1 MIKEGDYYL
10 SYYLQQ
16 LRKQKEQSDEH
27 KKTPFFSTTS
37 SLAVLKALH
46 GAEEHRMSFFAL
58 AKTTKLNINVIEEV
72 CKNLGAEGLIEIEPD
87 LESEN
92 HIVNLTDKGLAAL

>member
-1 MIKEGDYYL
+1 MTNQGDYYL

-16 LRKQKEQSDEH
+16 LRRQKEQSGEH
-27 KKTPFFSTTS
+27 KKTSFFSTTS

-46 GAEEHRMSFFAL
+46 EAEEHRLNFFAL

-72 CKNLGAEGLIEIEPD
+72 CKNLGAEGLIEIEP
-87 LESEN
+87 EPVSEN
-92 HIVNLTDKGLAAL
+92 HIVKLTEKGMAAL